1 VDNHKQELE
10 KISRSIKQIDVYSE
24 ELKSK
29 ILVAKRTTLKAEDD
43 LIHQEKEKRR
53 QDYFIDRL
61 TEQLRRLQEK
71 RALYETQLIAQQK
84 ETQAAQ
90 QTLHDAATE
99 MEAIQFEKRQLLQ
112 QWRSSVIG
120 LQRRDEVLNQI
131 QTGISKNE
139 ETISSLDSE
148 LSGFQRSLR
157 SSQEESE
164 TLLGIL
170 NKLESEI
177 EHVRKQTML
186 INDQRDKLRE
196 SYQIYS
202 KTLEQTEKE
211 LQIVVD
217 ERNAILSEINAIIKA
232 QQKLSQKNQNL
243 ENEISE
249 SLQQQ
254 LSAEKGAQN
263 WKKTSLRLRNKIH
276 EKENVIAT
284 TENEF
289 SKTRLEI
296 LSYSAKLE
304 TIRQENKSIQDECSQ
319 KVQLIEKYD
328 IEFKRG
334 QDSLAKKATEL
345 DLLNRK
351 LKQLTDGEQD
361 QESVGPLEATIR
373 NLTNAIKAREKE
385 CNQLSQYWL
394 RSQNE
399 LVILSKEISDIN
411 EETQD
416 LKMKQ
421 TVLSRKKMVINSIY
435 LINLTT
441 LGSFESEEKQIKEYQ
456 SNIRKLQ
463 NDMVKINILLS
474 KQSSIQSQLE
484 ENNLELEQ
492 EFRAKL
498 KVILLFTDL

>member
-1 VDNHKQELE
+1 MDNHKQELE
-10 KISRSIKQIDVYSE
+10 KVSRSIKQIDVYSE
-24 ELKSK
+24 ELRSK

-43 LIHQEKEKRR
+43 LVHQEKEKRR

-112 QWRSSVIG
+112 QWRSSIIG
-120 LQRRDEVLNQI
+120 LQRRDEVLHQI
-131 QTGISKNE
+131 QMGVSKNE
-139 ETISSLDSE
+139 ETIASMDSE

-164 TLLGIL
+164 TLLGVL

-177 EHVRKQTML
+177 EHIRKQIMI
-186 INDQRDKLRE
+186 INDQKDKLRE
-196 SYQIYS
+196 SYQMCS
-202 KTLEQTEKE
+202 KALEQTEKE
-211 LQIVVD
+211 FQMVVD
-217 ERNAILSEINAIIKA
+217 ERNAILSEINATIKA
-232 QQKLSQKNQNL
+232 QQKISQQNQSL
-243 ENEISE
+243 ENDIAE

-263 WKKTSLRLRNKIH
+263 WKKTSIRLRNVIH

-284 TENEF
+284 TENEI
-289 SKTRLEI
+289 SNVRLEI
-296 LSYSAKLE
+296 LSLTANHE
-304 TIRQENKSIQDECSQ
+304 TLKQENKKIQEECSQ
-319 KVQLIEKYD
+319 KLQLIEKYD

-334 QDSLAKKATEL
+334 QDSLAKKSTEL

-351 LKQLTDGEQD
+351 LKQLTENEQVNG
-361 QESVGPLEATIR
+361 SVGPLEATIR
-373 NLTNAIKAREKE
+373 NLSNSIKTREKE

-399 LVILSKEISDIN
+399 LVILIKEISDIN

-416 LKMKQ
+416 LKMKE
-421 TVLSRKKMVINSIY
+421 TVLARKKMVINSMS
-435 LINLTT
+435 LV
-441 LGSFESEEKQIKEYQ
+441 
-456 SNIRKLQ
+456 SNKNRCI
-463 NDMVKINILLS
+463 
-474 KQSSIQSQLE
+474 
-484 ENNLELEQ
+484 
-492 EFRAKL
+492 
-498 KVILLFTDL
+498 

>member
-24 ELKSK
+24 ELRSK

-120 LQRRDEVLNQI
+120 LQRRDDVLHQI

-139 ETISSLDSE
+139 ETIASKDSE
-148 LSGFQRSLR
+148 LAGFQRSLR
-157 SSQEESE
+157 NAQEESE

-170 NKLESEI
+170 NKLENEI
-177 EHVRKQTML
+177 EHIRKQTMI

-196 SYQIYS
+196 SYQMYS
-202 KTLEQTEKE
+202 KALEQTEKE
-211 LQIVVD
+211 LQMVVD
-217 ERNAILSEINAIIKA
+217 ERNAVLSEINATIKS
-232 QQKLSQKNQNL
+232 QQKLSQKNQSL
-243 ENEISE
+243 ENDISE
-249 SLQQQ
+249 CLQQQ

-263 WKKTSLRLRNKIH
+263 WKKTSIRLRNVIH
-276 EKENVIAT
+276 EKESVIAT
-284 TENEF
+284 VENEI
-289 SKTRLEI
+289 SNTRLDI
-296 LSYSAKLE
+296 LAYSAKLE
-304 TIRQENKSIQDECSQ
+304 TLRQENKRIQDESAQ
-319 KVQLIEKYD
+319 KLQLIEKYGL
-328 IEFKRG
+328 EFKRG
-334 QDSLAKKATEL
+334 QDSLSKKSTEL

-351 LKQLTDGEQD
+351 LKQLTDGSQHN
-361 QESVGPLEATIR
+361 ESVGPLEATIK
-373 NLTNAIKAREKE
+373 NLTNSIKAREVE

-399 LVILSKEISDIN
+399 LVLLTKEISDIN

-416 LKMKQ
+416 LKMKE
-421 TVLSRKKMVINSIY
+421 TVLSRKKMVINSI
-435 LINLTT
+435 
-441 LGSFESEEKQIKEYQ
+441 S
-456 SNIRKLQ
+456 
-463 NDMVKINILLS
+463 LLS
-474 KQSSIQSQLE
+474 
-484 ENNLELEQ
+484 N
-492 EFRAKL
+492 
-498 KVILLFTDL
+498 

>member
-1 VDNHKQELE
+1 MDNHKQELE

-24 ELKSK
+24 ELRSK

-120 LQRRDEVLNQI
+120 LQRRDDVLHQI

-139 ETISSLDSE
+139 ETIASKDSE
-148 LSGFQRSLR
+148 LAGFQRSLR
-157 SSQEESE
+157 NAQEESE

-170 NKLESEI
+170 NKLENEI
-177 EHVRKQTML
+177 EHIRKQTMI

-196 SYQIYS
+196 SYQMYS
-202 KTLEQTEKE
+202 KALEQTEKE
-211 LQIVVD
+211 LQMVVD
-217 ERNAILSEINAIIKA
+217 ERNAVLSEINATIKS
-232 QQKLSQKNQNL
+232 QQKLSQKNQSL
-243 ENEISE
+243 ENDISE
-249 SLQQQ
+249 CLQQQ

-263 WKKTSLRLRNKIH
+263 WKKTSIRLRNVIH
-276 EKENVIAT
+276 EKESVIAT
-284 TENEF
+284 VENEI
-289 SKTRLEI
+289 SNTRLDI
-296 LSYSAKLE
+296 LAYSAKLE
-304 TIRQENKSIQDECSQ
+304 TLRQENKRIQDESAQ
-319 KVQLIEKYD
+319 KLQLIEKYGL
-328 IEFKRG
+328 EFKRG
-334 QDSLAKKATEL
+334 QDSLSKKSTEL

-351 LKQLTDGEQD
+351 LKQLTDGSQHN
-361 QESVGPLEATIR
+361 ESVGPLEATIK
-373 NLTNAIKAREKE
+373 NLTNSIKAREVE

-399 LVILSKEISDIN
+399 LVLLTKEISDIN

-416 LKMKQ
+416 LKMKE
-421 TVLSRKKMVINSIY
+421 TVLSRKKMVINSI
-435 LINLTT
+435 
-441 LGSFESEEKQIKEYQ
+441 S
-456 SNIRKLQ
+456 
-463 NDMVKINILLS
+463 LLS
-474 KQSSIQSQLE
+474 
-484 ENNLELEQ
+484 N
-492 EFRAKL
+492 
-498 KVILLFTDL
+498 